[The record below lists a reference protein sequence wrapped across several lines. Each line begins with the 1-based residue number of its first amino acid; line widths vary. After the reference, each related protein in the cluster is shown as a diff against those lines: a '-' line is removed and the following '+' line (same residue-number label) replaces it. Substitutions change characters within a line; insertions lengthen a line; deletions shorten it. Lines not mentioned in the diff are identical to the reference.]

1 MDPMPAATLPRHQVR
16 RSRKRAAYDRT
27 LVHAILDA
35 GLLAHVGFSING
47 QPFVI
52 PMLYARDGDAL
63 LLHGAVAS
71 RLMRA
76 LGNGIE
82 ACASITHLD
91 GLVIARS
98 QFNHSANY
106 RSVVVFG
113 RASAITAAAAKAA
126 ALERFVEALLPGRT
140 TESRPADRKELAATS
155 VLRLDIVDV
164 SAKLRSGDAEDK
176 AEDLALPYWAGVLPL
191 HQQAREPVANADL
204 DADIAVPASILRCS
218 TDPRFRA

>member
-1 MDPMPAATLPRHQVR
+1 MPTATPPRHHVH
-16 RSRKRAAYDRT
+16 RSKQRAAYDRS

-35 GLLAHVGFSING
+35 GLLAHVGFSVDG

-76 LGNGIE
+76 LGSGIE

-113 RASAITAAAAKAA
+113 RATAIEDASAKAA
-126 ALERFVEALLPGRT
+126 ALTRLVDALIPGRAA
-140 TESRPADRKELAATS
+140 ESRPADRKELAATS
-155 VLRLDIVDV
+155 VLRLDIVDA
-164 SAKLRSGDAEDK
+164 SAKVRSGDAEDK
-176 AEDLALPYWAGVLPL
+176 PEDLALPYWAGVLPL
-191 HQQAREPVANADL
+191 HQQAQAPIANADL
-204 DADIAVPASILRCS
+204 DPGIAVPASIHRFS
-218 TDPRFRA
+218 SDPRFHA